1 MTTAADVDQLVAH
14 VRDRVWAEC
23 DPGAIVGAGP
33 DEAPRIVAALARG
46 FLEERG
52 RSCAGEILQA
62 VVDGVVAATLGLGPL
77 QALLADPAVSEV
89 MVNGADTVYVERAG
103 RLERAGVRFEDDTHL
118 LRVIDRILA
127 PIGRRV
133 DALSPIV
140 DARLADGS
148 RVNAVVAPLAVD
160 GPLLTIRRFVRIAS
174 TLEDLV
180 RLGSLTQ
187 LAALELER
195 LVRAGANVLVSGGTS
210 TGKTTL
216 LAAALAAA
224 AGDDRI
230 VVLEDAAELPL
241 EHPHRVRLECRPAS
255 SEGSAHIGMRDLVR
269 TALRMRP
276 DRIIVGEVRGAEAFD
291 LLQALNTG
299 HRGSWS
305 TIHAN
310 GVEEALLRLES
321 MVLCAGTG
329 MPQLVVREQVAR
341 AVDAVVQLE
350 RTANGRRIAVIAHV
364 AADVGDDRVRW
375 RVTPIY
381 QASA

>member
-1 MTTAADVDQLVAH
+1 MSTDVEQLVAH
-14 VRDRVWAEC
+14 VRDRVWGEC

-33 DEAPRIVAALARG
+33 AEAPRIVAALARG
-46 FLEERG
+46 FLDERDAD
-52 RSCAGEILQA
+52 CPDD
-62 VVDGVVAATLGLGPL
+62 VVRDVVNGVVAATLGLGPL
-77 QALLADPAVSEV
+77 HALLSDPTVSEV
-89 MVNGADTVYVERAG
+89 MVNGADTVYVERTG
-103 RLERAGVRFEDDTHL
+103 RLERTTVRFDDDTHL

-140 DARLADGS
+140 DARLSDGS
-148 RVNAVVAPLAVD
+148 RVNAVVPPLAVD

-180 RLGSLTQ
+180 RLGSVTP

-195 LVRAGANVLVSGGTS
+195 LVRDGANVLVSGGTS

-216 LAAALAAA
+216 LAAAMSAA

-255 SEGSAHIGMRDLVR
+255 SEGAAHIGMRELVR

-321 MVLCAGTG
+321 MVLCADTG
-329 MPQLVVREQVAR
+329 MPQFVVREQVAR

-350 RTANGRRIAVIAHV
+350 RTGDGRRIAAIA
-364 AADVGDDRVRW
+364 RVEVVVTDGARSW
-375 RVTPIY
+375 VVTPIY
-381 QASA
+381 ETGE